1 MAKRYQKFGGI
12 VLSSAALVGLVAGCG
27 SSGGSNTGNSG
38 SGQSGSGPV
47 QISFWYGLSG
57 TDGNL
62 IQQMVSKFNS
72 SQTAVHVTATFQG
85 SYSGGGPEQQKLLA
99 ALKAGNPPTIAQIEV
114 HSMPLFASTGRL
126 MDLTSFVNSSKVDKP
141 SNFLQGMMA
150 STQYQGK
157 YYAVPFNRSVPV
169 FFYNETMFKQ
179 AGITNPPTTWAEVAA
194 DAQKLTHGSGKSK
207 VYGFE
212 PLVDWWPWEYS
223 VWSGGGSILNSSN
236 TKATFA
242 TPAATRILTDWQ
254 NMVKSGDAT
263 VETGPNYWELMTEDF
278 IHGRTAMDIDSI
290 GDAGEVVSGVGN
302 KFEWGTTLLPRDQT
316 LAVPPGG
323 GDIAIMNGASQAQVQ
338 AAEKFIEWWTS
349 PSQAAKWAEV
359 TGYMPVVQSAVNLS
373 SYQAYLKKYP
383 QYKTALNELQY
394 QKAAPASASYLSV
407 VQTVQQALQG
417 VLDEGKPVQS
427 TMQTAENEANSNLG

>member
-1 MAKRYQKFGGI
+1 MKRHQKVATG
-12 VLSSAALVGLVAGCG
+12 VLSSAALMVLVAGCG
-27 SSGGSNTGNSG
+27 SSAGNNTSA
-38 SGQSGSGPV
+38 SSSKGPV

-57 TDGNL
+57 TDGQL
-62 IQQMVSKFNS
+62 IQKMVSKFND
-72 SQTAVHVTATFQG
+72 SQNSVHVTATFQG

-114 HSMPLFASTGRL
+114 HSMPLFASTGKL
-126 MDLTSFVNSSKVDKP
+126 MDLTSFINSSSVDKP

-150 STQYQGK
+150 STEYQGK

-169 FFYNETMFKQ
+169 FFYNETMFKK
-179 AGITNPPTTWAEVAA
+179 AGIKIAPTTWAQVAT
-194 DAQKLTHGSGKSK
+194 DAAKLTSGSGKSK

-223 VWSGGGSILNSSN
+223 VWSGGGQILNSTN
-236 TKATFA
+236 TQATFA
-242 TPAATRILTDWQ
+242 TPAATQILSDWQ
-254 NMVKSGDAT
+254 AMVKNGTAT

-278 IHGRTAMDIDSI
+278 IHGRTAMDIDTI
-290 GDAGEVVSGVGN
+290 GDAGEVVSGVGS
-302 KFEWGTTLLPRDQT
+302 KFQWGTALLPSDKT

-323 GDIAIMNGASQAQVQ
+323 GDIAIMTGASSAQVQ

-349 PSQAAKWAEV
+349 PSQAAQWAEV
-359 TGYMPVVQSAVNLS
+359 TGYMPVQKSAVNS
-373 SYQAYLKKYP
+373 TSYQNYLKKYP
-383 QYKTALNELQY
+383 QYKTALNELKY

-407 VQTVQQALQG
+407 LQTVQEALQG

-427 TMQTAENEANSNLG
+427 TMQQAQQEANSNLGS